1 LPYEGK
7 GVCPRDSKPQQ
18 KYDITKALLA
28 VLGSSKL
35 ALVLIVLLILFS
47 IAGAVL
53 PQEGKLEPSK
63 IELWQQ
69 DHTTLTKMLEPAGL
83 FHVFHSWPFLITI
96 SILGVNTLTCTILH
110 FIKDGGFAAFK
121 GPRAIEKAGFML
133 LHLSL
138 IILFIGGFLSA
149 ATRLDGHI
157 VLTEGQSFREHHD
170 SYVRLVE
177 GPLRPEHHEDF
188 VLTLKQIEI
197 KYEKRRY
204 QTDVTS
210 SIEILSKGKK
220 AADGTV
226 KVNRPFTYK
235 GIAFTQDQTGFSPR
249 IVIRE
254 KESGKLMLDS
264 FVALKT
270 FQKAHEREYR
280 DFLPLPFLKNRVII
294 TLYPSYS
301 MENGRTIKTSEQPE
315 KPLLLIEEKDESG
328 KDISQTYLPLKSRI
342 ELGEY
347 SFDFTG
353 FRRWSSFKV
362 VEDSGY
368 YIVCV
373 SMWLG
378 LGALLLR
385 YVPDIRKW
393 FGIKPSLFPKHN
405 SHQD

>member
-1 LPYEGK
+1 M
-7 GVCPRDSKPQQ
+7 
-18 KYDITKALLA
+18 
-28 VLGSSKL
+28 LGSSKL

-53 PQEGKLEPSK
+53 PQEGMLEPSK
-63 IELWQQ
+63 IKLWQQ
-69 DHTTLTKMLEPAGL
+69 GHTTLTKMMESVGL

-96 SILGVNTLTCTILH
+96 SILAINTLTCTIQH
-110 FIKDGGFAAFK
+110 FINDDGFAGFK
-121 GPRAIEKAGFML
+121 GPRAIEKAGFIL

-138 IILFIGGFLSA
+138 IVLFAGGFLSA

-157 VLTEGQSFREHHD
+157 VLTEGQSFRELHD

-188 VLTLKQIEI
+188 VFSLKKVET
-197 KYEKRRY
+197 KYEKQRY

-210 SIEILSKGKK
+210 SVEILSEGKK

-235 GIAFTQDQTGFSPR
+235 DISFTQDQTGFSPR

-270 FQKAHEREYR
+270 FQKAQEREYR

-294 TLYPSYS
+294 TLYPNYA
-301 MENGRTIKTSEQPE
+301 MKNGRAIKTTEQPE
-315 KPLLLIEEKDESG
+315 KPLLLVEEKDESG
-328 KDISQTYLPLKSRI
+328 HDISQTYLHLKSRI

-347 SFDFTG
+347 SFDFTDL
-353 FRRWSSFKV
+353 RRWSSFKV

-373 SMWLG
+373 SLWLG

-393 FGIKPSLFPKHN
+393 FGIKPSLFAKYN